1 MSEPLYGGEE
11 PDPLLVNE
19 GEVVEKP
26 KTKRKP
32 KKKPKVEGYV
42 LKIQAMGSTIEIVS
56 PIPRD
61 KFVEEMVETIS
72 THGAAPD
79 WSGWYHLKKVD
90 DKIVSVRLRSIDIVE
105 EM

>member
-1 MSEPLYGGEE
+1 MTETLYGGEE
-11 PDPLLVNE
+11 PDPLIVNE
-19 GEVVEKP
+19 GEAVEKP

-90 DKIVSVRLRSIDIVE
+90 DKIVSVRLRSIDVVE
-105 EM
+105 EI

>member
-1 MSEPLYGGEE
+1 MTETLYGGEE
-11 PDPLLVNE
+11 PDPLSVNE
-19 GEVVEKP
+19 GEAVEKP

-32 KKKPKVEGYV
+32 KKKPKVEGYL